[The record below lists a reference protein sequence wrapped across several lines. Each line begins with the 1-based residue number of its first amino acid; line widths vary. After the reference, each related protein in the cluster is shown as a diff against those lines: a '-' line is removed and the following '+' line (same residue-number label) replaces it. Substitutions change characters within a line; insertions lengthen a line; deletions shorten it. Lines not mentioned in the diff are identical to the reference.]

1 MMKAYID
8 TNVPASQY
16 EYSSS
21 LIKFLSPSGTALMSG
36 AAFMFYYLFME
47 KFAATHGHS
56 CVPSVASEQSRAR
69 VAPKSNVPSQ
79 SS

>member
-21 LIKFLSPSGTALMSG
+21 LIKFLSPSGITLTSG
-36 AAFMFYYLFME
+36 AATAFYKKRGHYFE
-47 KFAATHGHS
+47 KSEITTIFAN
-56 CVPSVASEQSRAR
+56 RI
-69 VAPKSNVPSQ
+69 
-79 SS
+79 

>member
-21 LIKFLSPSGTALMSG
+21 LIKFLSPSGITLMSG
-36 AAFMFYYLFME
+36 AALFILLKKE
-47 KFAATHGHS
+47 CII
-56 CVPSVASEQSRAR
+56 CVNQ
-69 VAPKSNVPSQ
+69 K
-79 SS
+79 